1 MIKFFLILLFVLFST
16 CSCTQNDVPNVENA
30 PVFGETLGWKGSLAV
45 RDGKVLL
52 LKEDTQ
58 YYYSSAEIENAAKI
72 ENAVCIHSNRFI
84 QCEDGT
90 FIDLLG
96 SAERNAIYPTVD
108 VINELN
114 ETCGIWKIVDSGDSL
129 SEGNWAVYIYAN
141 DGTLYSINE
150 IPPEMTVSEIDKT
163 DRIKISSYEKES
175 ETEQK
180 IKEGTDFIRIDN
192 ALCEVFLKEDG
203 TVECEGFPEVSEW
216 TDIVDIE
223 IYEGVLLGLTADN
236 KVLSAGSDFYA
247 KNVVEFGFI
256 HKGYSIPYA
265 LTSDGKLLFGDFS
278 NVTLTPHKDVLT
290 QSSEITDIVAF
301 VYEFQPTAFFLVQ
314 KSDGSLWTTTEGI
327 FNPEYVN
334 LYSE

>member
-72 ENAVCIHSNRFI
+72 ENAVCIHSNRFV
-84 QCEDGT
+84 QCTDGT

-96 SAERNAIYPTVD
+96 SAERNEIYPTVD

-129 SEGNWAVYIYAN
+129 SEGNWTVYIYAN

-150 IPPEMTVSEIDKT
+150 IPPEMTISEIDKT
-163 DRIKISSYEKES
+163 DRIKISSYEKEF

-180 IKEGTDFIRIDN
+180 IKEETDFIR
-192 ALCEVFLKEDG
+192 
-203 TVECEGFPEVSEW
+203 
-216 TDIVDIE
+216 
-223 IYEGVLLGLTADN
+223 
-236 KVLSAGSDFYA
+236 
-247 KNVVEFGFI
+247 
-256 HKGYSIPYA
+256 
-265 LTSDGKLLFGDFS
+265 
-278 NVTLTPHKDVLT
+278 
-290 QSSEITDIVAF
+290 
-301 VYEFQPTAFFLVQ
+301 
-314 KSDGSLWTTTEGI
+314 
-327 FNPEYVN
+327 
-334 LYSE
+334 